1 MRRPFLL
8 LVTALLSVGTL
19 SAIAATGRVAK
30 VLPHFLDLKGR
41 HSLSPSL
48 YDRDAYQAQL
58 RQHPEQRSA
67 LRFDVHWRATG
78 ARGALKLRAELRGT
92 AQGNL
97 PRETK
102 LETELAPGKSTVS
115 RWTSLTLAG
124 DDYKN
129 FGEVT
134 AWRVTLWDGE
144 QLVGEQ
150 KSFLRRR
157 R

>member
-1 MRRPFLL
+1 MRRLFIIVLA
-8 LVTALLSVGTL
+8 ALTCAVSF
-19 SAIAATGRVAK
+19 SAIAATGRVIK

-58 RQHPEQRSA
+58 RQNPEQRSA

-78 ARGALKLRAELRGT
+78 AKEKLKLRAELRGT
-92 AQGNL
+92 AQGNQ
-97 PRETK
+97 PRQAT
-102 LETELAPGKSTVS
+102 LEAEFEPRKNSMN
-115 RWTSLTLAG
+115 RWTSLSLAG
-124 DDYKN
+124 EDYKN

-150 KSFLRRR
+150 KSFLW
-157 R
+157 

>member
-1 MRRPFLL
+1 MRRLFTSLIAAL
-8 LVTALLSVGTL
+8 LVAASF
-19 SAIAATGRVAK
+19 SAAAATGRVLK
-30 VLPHFLDLKGR
+30 VLPHFLDLQGR

-48 YDRDAYQAQL
+48 YDRDAYQGQL
-58 RQHPEQRSA
+58 RKKPEQRSA

-78 ARGALKLRAELRGT
+78 ATGTLKLRAELRGT

-97 PRETK
+97 PREMT
-102 LETELAPGKSTVS
+102 LETELTGGKIAAR

-124 DDYKN
+124 AAYKD

-150 KSFLRRR
+150 KSFLW
-157 R
+157 

>member
-1 MRRPFLL
+1 MRRMFILGI
-8 LVTALLSVGTL
+8 LVLTWALTL
-19 SAIAATGRVAK
+19 SAVAATGRVVK

-58 RQHPEQRSA
+58 RLHPEQRSA
-67 LRFDVHWRATG
+67 LRFDVHWRVTG
-78 ARGALKLRAELRGT
+78 ASGKLKLRAELRGT
-92 AQGNL
+92 AHGTL
-97 PRETK
+97 PRETQV
-102 LETELAPGKSTVS
+102 ETDIESAKSAGS
-115 RWTSLTLAG
+115 RWTALTLAG
-124 DDYKN
+124 EDYKN

-150 KSFLRRR
+150 KSFLW
-157 R
+157 

>member
-1 MRRPFLL
+1 MRRLFI
-8 LVTALLSVGTL
+8 LVIAALLC
-19 SAIAATGRVAK
+19 SATFSADAAAARVVK

-58 RQHPEQRSA
+58 RKHPEQRSA

-78 ARGALKLRAELRGT
+78 ANGKLKLRAELRGT

-97 PRETK
+97 PRQTK
-102 LETELAPGKSTVS
+102 LEADLAPGKSALS

-124 DDYKN
+124 EDYKN

-134 AWRVTLWDGE
+134 AWRVTLWDGD
-144 QLVGEQ
+144 QMVGEQ
-150 KSFLRRR
+150 KSFLW
-157 R
+157 